1 LALAGHSSAAE
12 DKSVCGKTFS
22 MATTVASH
30 SSWRDAWFPH
40 EDTVYLNIAGQA
52 PMPRVAIE
60 AVKASLEWK
69 KFPYLLI
76 DRTEM
81 DFPKRVRA
89 SLANLIGAEAKDIA
103 LTTGAS
109 AGLMALAFALD
120 WKPGDEILT
129 AHREFP
135 VQYTTWRPMEAREGV
150 KLKVIAPRNRWIAA
164 EDFIEAFTP
173 RTRVVSVSMVRFD
186 DGSMLDT
193 ARLGAACRA
202 QGILLVLDVSQ
213 CCGAI
218 PMDVHTL
225 GADFIT
231 CSGYKWLLGPYGT
244 GFFWAS
250 GELLAKFRPAPFY
263 WQGIAGL
270 AHYDELIFEN
280 PKASDGAR
288 GWDSAETASY
298 FNLAGWDASLNF
310 LQEAGVETVAAH
322 NQKLMTRLFESLPG
336 NRCVWTSPPEPVR
349 RGPYGCFA
357 GNTPEQTCELFEH
370 MKKEKLMASLREGNI
385 RVSTH
390 LYNTEEH
397 IEKIVRVISR

>member
-1 LALAGHSSAAE
+1 
-12 DKSVCGKTFS
+12 
-22 MATTVASH
+22 MATTAASY

-40 EDTVYLNIAGQA
+40 EDTVYLNAAGQA

-69 KFPYLLI
+69 KFPFLLC
-76 DRTEM
+76 DRAEM
-81 DFPKRVRA
+81 DLPRRVRA

-109 AGLMALAFALD
+109 AGIMALALALN
-120 WKPGDEILT
+120 WRQGDEILT

-150 KLKVIAPRNRWIAA
+150 KLKVIALRNRWIAA
-164 EDFIEAFTP
+164 EDFIEALTP

-193 ARLGAACRA
+193 AKLGAACRA
-202 QGILLVLDVSQ
+202 QGTLLALDVSQ
-213 CCGAI
+213 CCGAL
-218 PMDVHTL
+218 PMNVHTL
-225 GADFIT
+225 GADFVT

-250 GELLAKFRPAPFY
+250 SDLVAKFRPTPFY

-288 GWDSAETASY
+288 RWDTAETASY

-322 NQKLMTRLFESLPG
+322 NQKLISQLLESLPVG
-336 NRCVWTSPPEPVR
+336 RCVWTSPPEPER

-357 GNTPEQTCELFEH
+357 GNTPEQTGELYER

-390 LYNTEEH
+390 LYNTEAD
-397 IEKIVRVISR
+397 IERIVQVIAR